1 MAIIQISR
9 IQHRSGNLVDLPQLS
24 EAEMGWATDER
35 RLFIGRSA
43 PYNPENVEVL
53 TSYSNVNFSQII
65 GAYGNLNISNTAS
78 DGQVLTYDGNNWV
91 NRGGAG
97 GGEINLGAVSNVTI
111 SGGATGYVLETDG
124 TGNLSWTP
132 KGTLVE
138 PIISVTPTTFTGS
151 IANVTVNAGSFVV
164 GEAYSIKDTGTTTIW
179 NDVGAT
185 ANTPGTVF
193 IASAAGVGDG
203 TAYLTTLDVSVVT
216 SGDLR
221 IGMYLNGAGI
231 AAGTYIA
238 QFGSGG
244 GGIGTYYLSKPLS
257 VSSEIITG
265 PMIMKVHNTVLNP
278 VPYVN
283 GVEVTITGVVA
294 ANADTIINGQSF
306 YGTLSTD
313 YATTGNVALYTDI
326 GRTVASTGTTLGQ
339 PTANGVATSVIS
351 TGGAGASVGG
361 ANTQVQFNNN
371 NIPDGSSGFTY
382 DYIAGLLT
390 LSGNANVGNLNATGV
405 ITSSRLVS
413 NVATGTTPLIITSTT
428 RVANLN
434 VSYSN
439 VSDYEVV
446 TAQNTGTFYP
456 AFVNGSATANY
467 ALGANANLSFNAAT
481 GALAATLLTGTLT
494 TAAQPNVTSVGTLSG
509 LVVSGHITPSA
520 NITYNLGNNTNRF
533 NDLWLANSTIYIG
546 AQTISANSTSVI
558 ISGNVVGNMSGN
570 ATTAGTVTTAAQ
582 PNITSVGTL
591 TSLAVT
597 GNISGANLTG
607 THYGAATGL
616 TSIPGGNVTGQVAN
630 ALVAGTVYTA
640 AQPNITSVGTL
651 TSLAVTGN
659 ISGANLTGTHYGAA
673 TGLTSIPG
681 GNVTGQVAN
690 ALVAGTVYTAAQPNV
705 TSHGTLVNLYVNA
718 AVNAISFTSNVAT
731 GTAPFIV
738 TSTTQVANLSV
749 ATAGLATFA
758 TTANAV
764 AGANVSGAVAF
775 ATTANAVAGANVSGA
790 VAFATTAN
798 AVAGANVS
806 GQVANA
812 LVAGTVYTAAQP
824 NITSVGTL
832 TSLTTTVITS
842 GATATAGTITGNW
855 SLGAGSKLNATYAD
869 LAECYEADADY
880 EPGTVLEFG
889 GVHEVTVAS
898 DATNRVA
905 GVVSTAPAYV
915 MNSSCKGEHVV
926 VIALQGR
933 TPCKVRGII
942 RKGDML
948 ISGGDGFARP
958 SSNPLM
964 GSVIGKSLENFD
976 GVSGVIEIAVSRL

>member
-24 EAEMGWATDER
+24 EAELGWATDEK
-35 RLFIGRSA
+35 RLFVGKTS
-43 PYNPENVEVL
+43 PNENIEIL
-53 TSYSNVNFSQII
+53 TSYSNVNFSQIVGSEGNI
-65 GAYGNLNISNTAS
+65 NITGAT

-91 NRGGAG
+91 NRGSAG

-111 SGGATGYVLETDG
+111 SGGATGYVLQTDG
-124 TGNLSWTP
+124 TGNLSWAP
-132 KGTLVE
+132 KGTLYTT
-138 PIISVTPTTFTGS
+138 VTNLTNNPSG
-151 IANVTVNAGSFVV
+151 NV
-164 GEAYSIKDTGTTTIW
+164 
-179 NDVGAT
+179 
-185 ANTPGTVF
+185 
-193 IASAAGVGDG
+193 
-203 TAYLTTLDVSVVT
+203 
-216 SGDLR
+216 
-221 IGMYLNGAGI
+221 
-231 AAGTYIA
+231 
-238 QFGSGG
+238 
-244 GGIGTYYLSKPLS
+244 
-257 VSSEIITG
+257 IT
-265 PMIMKVHNTVLNP
+265 MTVLDTHGNAT

-283 GVEVTITGVVA
+283 GQAVTISGGNISNSG
-294 ANADTIINGQSF
+294 ANSNINGHTF
-306 YGTLSTD
+306 YLKLATN
-313 YATTGNVALYTDI
+313 YATSGNVTLYTDT
-326 GRTVASTGTTLGQ
+326 GLTVSANGAGLTSY
-339 PTANGVATSVIS
+339 TANSGIATAVLS
-351 TGGAGASVGG
+351 TGGGGGSAGG

-371 NIPDGSSGFTY
+371 NIPDGNSGFTY

-434 VSYSN
+434 VSYAN
-439 VSDYEVV
+439 VSDYEVI

-616 TSIPGGNVTGQVAN
+616 TSIPGGNVTGQVPN

-651 TSLAVTGN
+651 
-659 ISGANLTGTHYGAA
+659 
-673 TGLTSIPG
+673 
-681 GNVTGQVAN
+681 
-690 ALVAGTVYTAAQPNV
+690 
-705 TSHGTLVNLYVNA
+705 VNLYVNA
-718 AVNAISFTSNVAT
+718 AVNATSFTSNVAT

-749 ATAGLATFA
+749 ATAGLAT
-758 TTANAV
+758 
-764 AGANVSGAVAF
+764 F

>member
-1 MAIIQISR
+1 MTGVQTCALPIS
-9 IQHRSGNLVDLPQLS
+9 
-24 EAEMGWATDER
+24 
-35 RLFIGRSA
+35 
-43 PYNPENVEVL
+43 
-53 TSYSNVNFSQII
+53 
-65 GAYGNLNISNTAS
+65 
-78 DGQVLTYDGNNWV
+78 
-91 NRGGAG
+91 
-97 GGEINLGAVSNVTI
+97 
-111 SGGATGYVLETDG
+111 DG

-265 PMIMKVHNTVLNP
+265 PMIMKVLNTVLYT

-640 AQPNITSVGTL
+640 AQPN
-651 TSLAVTGN
+651 
-659 ISGANLTGTHYGAA
+659 
-673 TGLTSIPG
+673 
-681 GNVTGQVAN
+681 
-690 ALVAGTVYTAAQPNV
+690 V

>member
-640 AQPNITSVGTL
+640 AQPN
-651 TSLAVTGN
+651 
-659 ISGANLTGTHYGAA
+659 
-673 TGLTSIPG
+673 
-681 GNVTGQVAN
+681 
-690 ALVAGTVYTAAQPNV
+690 V